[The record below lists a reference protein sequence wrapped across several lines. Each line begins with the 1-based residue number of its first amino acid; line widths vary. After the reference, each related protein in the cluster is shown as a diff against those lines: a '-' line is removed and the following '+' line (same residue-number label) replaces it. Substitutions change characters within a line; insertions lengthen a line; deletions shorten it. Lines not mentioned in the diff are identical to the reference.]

1 MRCLIFVFVA
11 FLASCG
17 GGGGGGSASSGATTV
32 TTPTTTTPATTT
44 ILGVSGTSLL
54 EAGVISSD
62 GVACA
67 PVGLTVSISG
77 SVFYERVPFSATL
90 GNGLDYN
97 NIQTLAIR
105 GADIQA
111 LGAGDCVMSSS
122 VTSGVG
128 AYTLTVQQNSAVK
141 IRVKA
146 KSVSTV
152 GAIWDFEVRDNTRSN
167 GLYVLDGSSVNS
179 GSSNSTRILTAES
192 GWTGS
197 GYGDVR
203 AAAPFAILDSVY
215 DSLQVVVAAD
225 AVVNMD
231 DADIFWSVKNSTAS
245 GTLSLGEI
253 GGSFYSNDQVYVLG
267 SANSDTDEYDA
278 HVVVHEWGHYFEDN
292 LSRSDS
298 VGGSH
303 TIGDKLDFR
312 VALSEG
318 FGNAFSAM
326 VTGDPIY
333 RDSFG
338 AVQGADFQ
346 IDVETNASTNIGWFS
361 EGSVQTILY
370 DIFDGVAD
378 ANDGVNLGFSVIYDA
393 MTSATYRLQ
402 STFTSIFSLV
412 TQIKNDP
419 GVGAA
424 VDAAIDT
431 LVVSQSID
439 AIADFSGT
447 GESNNGGD
455 ANNLPVYKTITDNGV
470 PVQVCSAVTNG
481 EQNKLGNRQFLALS
495 VLSGGAHTITVVRI
509 SGLVTSDPDIGV
521 YLNGTLAASGV
532 SVVNGT
538 ETVTTNLSVDDYL
551 LEVLEFSNTDLAA
564 GTGGAVCFNVTVS

>member
-1 MRCLIFVFVA
+1 MFGIRFCIVVIVTLLSA
-11 FLASCG
+11 CG
-17 GGGGGGSASSGATTV
+17 GGGGSSSDSASSTATT
-32 TTPTTTTPATTT
+32 TTTTPTVA
-44 ILGVSGTSLL
+44 L
-54 EAGVISSD
+54 GVISAD

-67 PVGLTVSISG
+67 PVGATVSISG
-77 SVFYERVPFSATL
+77 NVFYERVPFSSML
-90 GNGLDYN
+90 SNGLDYN

-111 LGAGDCVMSSS
+111 LGASDCVMSSS
-122 VTSGVG
+122 VTSSAG
-128 AYTLTVQQNSAVK
+128 AYSLTVQQNSAVK

-152 GAIWDFEVRDNTRSN
+152 GAIWDFEVRDNTNSN

-179 GSSNSTRILTAES
+179 GLSSSTRTLTAES

-197 GYGDVR
+197 SYGDTR
-203 AAAPFAILDSVY
+203 AAAPFAILDSIY
-215 DSLQVVVAAD
+215 DSLQTVVAVD
-225 AVVNMD
+225 PTVNMD
-231 DADIFWSVKNSTAS
+231 AADIFWSVNNSTAS

-253 GGSFYSNDQVYVLG
+253 GGSFYSSDQMYILG
-267 SANSDTDEYDA
+267 SENSDTDEYDA
-278 HVVVHEWGHYFEDN
+278 HVVIHEWGHYFEDN

-318 FGNAFSAM
+318 FGNAFSGM

-338 AVQGADFQ
+338 ALQGADFQ
-346 IDVETNASTNIGWFS
+346 VDVETNASTNIGWFS
-361 EGSVQTILY
+361 EESVQTILY

-378 ANDGVNLGFSVIYDA
+378 ANDGVNLGFTVIYDA

-412 TQIKNDP
+412 TQIKDDP
-419 GVGAA
+419 GVGAGI
-424 VDAAIDT
+424 DAAIDT
-431 LVVSQSID
+431 LVVSQGID

-455 ANNLPVYKTITDNGV
+455 ANDLPVYKAIIDDGV
-470 PVQVCSAVTNG
+470 PVSVCSSNTNG
-481 EQNKLGNRQFLALS
+481 ESNKLGNRQFLALS
-495 VLSGGAHTITVVRI
+495 VLSGGAHTIVATRV
-509 SGLVTSDPDIGV
+509 SGLAVSDPDLRV
-521 YLNGTLAASGV
+521 YLNGTLIVSGV
-532 SVVNGT
+532 SLINGT
-538 ETVTTNLSVDDYL
+538 ETVPTNLSVDDYL
-551 LEVLEFSNTDLAA
+551 LEVFEFTNTDISA